1 MIATLRFVILT
12 ALRDRLFAGLFTLV
26 AVGFAL
32 AIYLGD
38 AALVEKGQTTVVYAG
53 GAARTI
59 LVLGLIVFQAFHIQ
73 RLYETREIEAVL
85 SRAISRERFIVAY
98 WAGFAVVAVLLA
110 APIIAL
116 VMLFQLSLEGA
127 IWWAVSLL
135 FESFIVVA
143 FAVFAG
149 ITLEKAVPAVF
160 ATIGF
165 YTLSRLMSFFLSIS
179 ASTPADGVNSI
190 TVPLSDLMSLLVP
203 RLDLFAQTRWLVY
216 GPGAIDSMTVLIAQT
231 ALYVSL
237 LLFAAMFDLRRKRF

>member
-1 MIATLRFVILT
+1 MIATLRFVLLT
-12 ALRDRLFAGLFTLV
+12 ALRDRLFAGLFALV

-98 WAGFAVVAVLLA
+98 WAGFALVGVLLA
-110 APIIAL
+110 APIVAL
-116 VMLFQLSLEGA
+116 VMLFQHSLAGA
-127 IWWAVSLL
+127 VWWASSLI

-160 ATIGF
+160 ATVGF
-165 YTLSRLMSFFLSIS
+165 YVLGRLMSFFMAIS
-179 ASTPADGVNSI
+179 GGAALDGVNVI
-190 TVPLSDLMSLLVP
+190 AVPLSELVALLVP

-216 GPGAIDSMTVLIAQT
+216 GPGPVDSMVVLVAQTVL
-231 ALYVSL
+231 YVTL

>member
-1 MIATLRFVILT
+1 MIATLKFVLLT

-26 AVGFAL
+26 AVGFAM

-38 AALVEKGQTTVVYAG
+38 AALVEKGQATVVYAG

-59 LVLGLIVFQAFHIQ
+59 LILGLVIFQAFHIQ

-85 SRAISRERFIVAY
+85 SRALSRERFIVAY
-98 WAGFAVVAVLLA
+98 WAGFAVVALLLA

-116 VMLFQLSLEGA
+116 VMLFQSSFEGA
-127 IWWAVSLL
+127 IWWAVSLVL
-135 FESFIVVA
+135 EAFIVIA

-149 ITLEKAVPAVF
+149 ITMEKAVPAVF
-160 ATIGF
+160 ATMGF
-165 YTLSRLMSFFLSIS
+165 YALSRLMSFFLAIS
-179 ASTPADGVNSI
+179 ASTPAAGINAI
-190 TVPLSDLMSLLVP
+190 TVPLSDMMSLLVP

-216 GPGAIDSMTVLIAQT
+216 GPGEIDSMLVLVAQ
-231 ALYVSL
+231 AGLYVSL

>member
-1 MIATLRFVILT
+1 MIATLRFVLLT
-12 ALRDRLFAGLFTLV
+12 ALRDRLFAGLFALV
-26 AVGFAL
+26 AVGFAM

-59 LVLGLIVFQAFHIQ
+59 LILGLIIFQAFHIQ

-85 SRAISRERFIVAY
+85 SRAISREAFIVAY
-98 WAGFAVVAVLLA
+98 WAGFALVAVLLA

-116 VMLFQLSLEGA
+116 VFLFQSSLEGA
-127 IWWAVSLL
+127 VWWALSLVL
-135 FESFIVVA
+135 EAFIVIA
-143 FAVFAG
+143 FAMFAG

-160 ATIGF
+160 ATLGF
-165 YTLSRLMSFFLSIS
+165 YGLSRLMSFFMSIS
-179 ASTPADGVNSI
+179 EGTTLDGINVI
-190 TVPLSDLMSLLVP
+190 TVPLSELVALLVP

-216 GPGAIDSMTVLIAQT
+216 GPGDIDSLVILIGQTVL
-231 ALYVSL
+231 YVGL